1 MSQQQIIIIGAGIAG
16 LTAAI
21 SLKKLGYKIVV
32 YESSTTIQGIGAG
45 LGLASNALKALQ
57 FLGLDQGISSIG
69 TKVTASH
76 IRDSKGRTVAIADA
90 TLVSEEDNQNFAVH
104 RKDLHQYLYEQLEQ
118 NEVIPNKKLVNFTQ
132 SKEEVFVEFEDG
144 TSDTADYLIATDG
157 VGSTVRQQ
165 LLPNSKP
172 RYAGYTCWRAI
183 IKNPGLNLTDSSE
196 TWGKEG
202 RFGYVALPNNLIY
215 WYACINTHKYEVRN
229 YTVKDL
235 CKNFQNYYHPIP
247 KILSDTLDED
257 LLQNDIVDIK
267 PIHQF
272 CFKRILLMGDAA
284 HATTP
289 NMGQGACMAL
299 EDVAVLIYELKQT
312 TDVENAFQNFEKKR
326 LKRTRFIINTSRK
339 MGIVAQLENPILISI
354 RNILFRNMPK
364 AFVKRQM
371 KILLETDIFNP

>member
-32 YESSTTIQGIGAG
+32 YESSTTIKGIGAG

-76 IRDSKGRTVAIADA
+76 IRDSRGRTVAIADA
-90 TLVSEEDNQNFAVH
+90 TLVSEEDDQNFAVH
-104 RKDLHQYLYEQLEQ
+104 RKDLHQYLYEQLEES
-118 NEVIPNKKLVNFTQ
+118 EVIPNKKLVNFTQ

-157 VGSTVRQQ
+157 VGSAVRQQ

-215 WYACINTHKYEVRN
+215 WYACINTNKHEVRN

-235 CKNFQNYYHPIP
+235 CENFKNYYHPIP
-247 KILSDTLDED
+247 KILSDTLDKD

-267 PIHQF
+267 PINQF
-272 CFKRILLMGDAA
+272 CFERILLMGDAA

-326 LKRTRFIINTSRK
+326 LKRTHFIINTSRK
-339 MGIVAQLENPILISI
+339 MGIVAQFENPILITI
-354 RNILFRNMPK
+354 RNAVFRNMPK